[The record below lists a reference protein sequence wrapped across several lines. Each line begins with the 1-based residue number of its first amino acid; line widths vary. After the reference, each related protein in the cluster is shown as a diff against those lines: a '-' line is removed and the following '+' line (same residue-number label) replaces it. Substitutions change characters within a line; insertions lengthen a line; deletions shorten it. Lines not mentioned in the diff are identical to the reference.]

1 MGKRRRTA
9 RTRTDHG
16 AAAVEFAL
24 VLPILLLVVF
34 GIISYGLF
42 FNDSINT
49 RQGVR
54 EAARRVTVGNLT
66 YPGCPTATTTTGGAN
81 ATIKCIT
88 RSAVGALSGPAY
100 VAVKPPATWARG
112 SAFTICAVVKPR
124 NVIGLIPMPSAAR
137 SFTSMS
143 IEVDNPAP
151 AVTAS
156 ADTLPAGLSWP
167 TGCT

>member
-1 MGKRRRTA
+1 MGEGRAGGRRRTD
-9 RTRTDHG
+9 RG

-34 GIISYGLF
+34 GIINYGLF
-42 FNDSINT
+42 FNDSINA

-66 YPGCPTATTTTGGAN
+66 YPGCPAATASAGGAN
-81 ATIKCIT
+81 ATVKCIT
-88 RSAVGALSGPAY
+88 KSLVGALSGPAY
-100 VAVKPPATWARG
+100 VAVKPPATWVRG
-112 SAFTICAVVKPR
+112 SAFTICAVVKAR
-124 NVIGLIPMPSAAR
+124 SITGFFPMPSAAR

-151 AVTAS
+151 AITAS

-167 TGCT
+167 AGCT